1 MKFKKFNFKKVK
13 STNDTAIRI
22 IKNTDFKFGMVISD
36 TQLSGKGQYGNKWIS
51 YKGNL
56 FVSFFHELKNIN
68 VSLSNLTKINCL
80 LVKKI
85 LAKYCKKKIIFK
97 KPNDLLIDKKKVSGI
112 LQEIISISDNSFL
125 IIGIGVNLIKSPI
138 IKNYPTTN
146 LYELTHQSINKKK
159 FENDLKEVFEK
170 NLSKMYKID
179 YKMNGI

>member
-22 IKNTDFKFGMVISD
+22 IKNTNFKFGMVISD
-36 TQLSGKGQYGNKWIS
+36 SQLSGKGQYGNKWIS

-68 VSLSNLTKINCL
+68 VSLSTLTKINCL

-85 LAKYCKKKIIFK
+85 LSKYCKKKIIFK

-146 LYELTHQSINKKK
+146 LHELTHQSINKKN
-159 FENDLKEVFEK
+159 FENDLKEIFEK